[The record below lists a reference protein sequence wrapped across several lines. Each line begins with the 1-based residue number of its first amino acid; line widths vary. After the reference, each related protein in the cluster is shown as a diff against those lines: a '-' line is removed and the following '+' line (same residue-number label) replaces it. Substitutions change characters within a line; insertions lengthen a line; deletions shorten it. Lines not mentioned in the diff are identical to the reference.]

1 MSKDNTTAPKGEAFA
16 LRPVPKSEQKSWMGI
31 VWVQS
36 GMVICIPAFLLGS
49 MLGEGMST
57 VNGIVAGVIGY
68 IMVLILTFI
77 LGIQGADLHIP
88 TCSIAQSTFGR
99 AGTRLLVSSLFTISL
114 MGFFGLQVNV
124 CGEAL
129 TSLLKNSFNVDLPVQ
144 VSSLICGA
152 IMVVVAVY
160 GMELL
165 KNVDAVTVPL
175 LFIVMVVA
183 LFLAFKRYGAIG
195 ITENDVLEPTMNMFE
210 GIALSFSFFS
220 AAAFTAPD
228 ITRFQRSRRDTIIS
242 STVGLMPAGIATLVI
257 GMLLSRV
264 AGIYDITL
272 VLSIVG
278 LPIIGMIVLIVSATT
293 TNALNAYCGGLDL
306 IMTFNMPDNRRREA
320 TAIVGIVGVILGI
333 AGILNFIEV
342 YLGWIAFLGAPIA
355 GVMIADYWIIG
366 KGKAKHWHPIEGF
379 SWAGIIATIIS
390 LVIALFIPIGV
401 FNFNG
406 VIISIIVYIIVER
419 FMPSNSRPALQRKF
433 EETINSAEATP
444 AEDAIAEENSSEVK

>member
-1 MSKDNTTAPKGEAFA
+1 MSDNQNKAPKGEAFA
-16 LRPVPKSEQKSWMGI
+16 LRPVPKEEQKSWMGI

-57 VNGIVAGVIGY
+57 MNGIIAGVIGY

-77 LGIQGADLHIP
+77 LGIQGADLHVP

-165 KNVDAVTVPL
+165 KNVDAATVPL
-175 LFIVMVVA
+175 LFIIMVIA
-183 LFLAFKRYGAIG
+183 LILAFRKYGAIG
-195 ITENDVLEPTMNMFE
+195 LTENDVLEPTMNMFD

-228 ITRFQRSRRDTIIS
+228 ITRFQRSRRDTILS

-264 AGIYDITL
+264 AGVYDITL
-272 VLSIVG
+272 VLSFVG
-278 LPIIGMIVLIVSATT
+278 LPVIGMIVLIVSATT

-306 IMTFNMPDNRRREA
+306 IMTFNMPDNKRKLA
-320 TAIVGIVGVILGI
+320 TAIVGIVGVALGI
-333 AGILNFIEV
+333 IGILDFIEV

-355 GVMIADYWIIG
+355 GVMMADYWIIG
-366 KGKAKHWHPIEGF
+366 KGKAKHWHPIKGF
-379 SWAGIIATIIS
+379 NWAGIIATLVS
-390 LVIALFIPIGV
+390 LVIALFIPVGV

-406 VIISIIVYIIVER
+406 VIVGIIIYLIIER
-419 FMPSNSRPALQRKF
+419 FMPSNARPEMQSKF
-433 EETINSAEATP
+433 EADVAEA
-444 AEDAIAEENSSEVK
+444 E